1 MTKQPLSH
9 YMTEHF
15 PDLDHPLYQAAF
27 ERIAFVFVTS
37 ALIGLLIAALAL
49 LAFEL

>member
-1 MTKQPLSH
+1 MTKQPLSR

-15 PDLDHPLYQAAF
+15 PDLDHPRYQAAF
-27 ERIAFVFVTS
+27 ERIAFVYVIS

-49 LAFEL
+49 LAFEV

>member
-15 PDLDHPLYQAAF
+15 PDLDHPMYQAAF
-27 ERIAFVFVTS
+27 ERMAFVYI
-37 ALIGLLIAALAL
+37 AAMLIGLFGAALVL
-49 LAFEL
+49 LASAL